1 MKIKL
6 LFFLFFNITA
16 TTFSQKITLTGKVK
30 DSLQNPLPYANVIA
44 KPKDVSKNL
53 QFAITDN
60 EGYYKLLLE
69 KGDTI
74 TISCMRYIS
83 IDSEFTYK

>member
-1 MKIKL
+1 MKN
-6 LFFLFFNITA
+6 LFIEIICFLVAFTV
-16 TTFSQKITLTGKVK
+16 FSQKITLSGSVK

-69 KGDTI
+69 KGD
-74 TISCMRYIS
+74 S
-83 IDSEFTYK
+83 